1 VSNDFVPDF
10 ELSVLASNF
19 VVDDDADANSD
30 DESKP
35 SSSSLAA
42 AAVVPAAAAPA
53 AASSGAVAAAAAA
66 ASAAP
71 SAAAATNAALASGS
85 GASGA
90 GKAAVAAGS
99 SSLRDVPDLVR
110 TFVEWWFAQFRQK
123 RTHEIHAV
131 YELHFGKLTE
141 RFFKASPWPTAETIA
156 PLVEHD
162 ALFLVLY
169 NTLWFKHLAA
179 KLPVSL
185 DARADAHLNTL
196 ALFDF
201 VLAAKQPADI
211 DADLPLPWVW
221 YIVDSFVQQV
231 ADLAHLRAAVDVS
244 AELPDAKLAD
254 VHAAI
259 DCLERL
265 VAKSSVVQ
273 CLAEERVVGFGAQPL
288 VYALGYFAIVGAAR
302 LRCALGDYAGALRT
316 AAPINSAK
324 KGLYSR
330 VIACHASLFHT
341 LAFAHLMQRQH
352 AECVRVASALLVLM
366 HRTKQF
372 NFRAPTSGVQL
383 TPDALYALLALAS
396 ALFSSVLDDAVR
408 VAVRERFIDQMAR
421 VTRGRADA
429 FEELFMLASVRHLP
443 APGTAAPAK
452 RAAAAAPLH
461 SAECARAI
469 AAARRAADHA
479 AAVRASQMLGTVM
492 PQLRSILRLYSTIDV
507 SKLAKLLQL
516 DSAAC
521 RQLLAE
527 YAKHVAPSDISF
539 RLDGDMLQ
547 VIEPP
552 RVAKE
557 KPSEVF
563 ARQARKLDALN
574 AQSSK

>member
-1 VSNDFVPDF
+1 MTSAG
-10 ELSVLASNF
+10 S
-19 VVDDDADANSD
+19 
-30 DESKP
+30 
-35 SSSSLAA
+35 
-42 AAVVPAAAAPA
+42 
-53 AASSGAVAAAAAA
+53 AASVAK
-66 ASAAP
+66 AS
-71 SAAAATNAALASGS
+71 
-85 GASGA
+85 
-90 GKAAVAAGS
+90 VAAGSSNSSNS

-196 ALFDF
+196 ALFDV

-221 YIVDSFVQQV
+221 HIVDSFVQQV

-396 ALFSSVLDDAVR
+396 ALFSSVLDDSVR

-429 FEELFMLASVRHLP
+429 FEELFTLASVRHLP

-452 RAAAAAPLH
+452 RAAGAAPLH

-479 AAVRASQMLGTVM
+479 AAVRASQMLSTVM

-516 DSAAC
+516 DNAAC

-563 ARQARKLDALN
+563 ARQVRKLDALN